1 MLYTGILY
9 CTIMS
14 GYRKLD
20 HKCQSNIPL
29 LFIIVL
35 YVRYL
40 NDEDDDVSMAFIPF
54 AVGYVG
60 VLKVCA
66 NIMLM
71 LC

>member
-1 MLYTGILY
+1 
-9 CTIMS
+9 MS
-14 GYRKLD
+14 GYHKLD
-20 HKCQSNIPL
+20 HKCQSSISI

-40 NDEDDDVSMAFIPF
+40 NDEDDDVPMAVIPF
-54 AVGYVG
+54 SVGYVG

-66 NIMLM
+66 NIILM

>member
-1 MLYTGILY
+1 
-9 CTIMS
+9 MS

-20 HKCQSNIPL
+20 HKCQSSVSI

-40 NDEDDDVSMAFIPF
+40 NDEDDDVSMAVIPF

-60 VLKVCA
+60 ALKVCA